1 MAAPPG
7 DERRVPFGESRPVKW
22 TLMGE
27 PEPPTEEMVEVLR
40 ELVTALTEDGWV
52 RIGPAGHWYAQR
64 FLWAEHG
71 QPRPLAPLKGREA
84 NA

>member
-1 MAAPPG
+1 
-7 DERRVPFGESRPVKW
+7 
-22 TLMGE
+22 MGE
-27 PEPPTEEMVEVLR
+27 PEPPTEELVEVLR